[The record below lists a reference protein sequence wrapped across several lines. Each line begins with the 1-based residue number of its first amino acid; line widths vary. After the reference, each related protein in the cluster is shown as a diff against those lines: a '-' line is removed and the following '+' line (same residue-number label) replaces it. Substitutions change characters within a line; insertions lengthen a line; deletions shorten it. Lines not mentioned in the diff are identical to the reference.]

1 MQTINQCEVKTV
13 NFIKFYFTMLRKG
26 DVMKIKELV
35 KKSGLPRST
44 IQYYLREGLLHP
56 PLKTGRTRATYDES
70 HLQRLIQIDKLKKG
84 LRVPLSF
91 LKEKLEETGISS
103 SSISQDYDVK
113 KTVSTTKEKNQK
125 RFEIIKKGIEVFS
138 QKGYHRTK
146 ISDITDLL
154 HISTGTFYIYF
165 KNKRDLFIEVIDDV
179 FRNIVGEA
187 AFAIKEENDF
197 FKRMEIRG
205 KVFYENYTKY
215 NEILNQLR
223 AEMASDDQW
232 PEEKIKKIYHG
243 LTKPVIQEIEAAV
256 KKGIIRAIDPDLM
269 AYALT
274 GLIEIM
280 SLRLSLDRKY
290 TLKDTIDF
298 IGDLITSRVVP

>member
-1 MQTINQCEVKTV
+1 
-13 NFIKFYFTMLRKG
+13 
-26 DVMKIKELV
+26 MKIKELAE
-35 KKSGLPRST
+35 KSGMPKST

-56 PLKTGRTRATYDES
+56 PLKTGRTSASYDES
-70 HLQRLIQIDKLKKG
+70 HLDRLRQIGKLKKG
-84 LRVPLSF
+84 SRAPLSF
-91 LKEKLEETGISS
+91 LKEKLEETGIPPQAV
-103 SSISQDYDVK
+103 SQEFDVK
-113 KTVSTTKEKNQK
+113 KTVGTTKEKKQK
-125 RFEIIKKGIEVFS
+125 ELEIIKKAIEVFS
-138 QKGYHRTK
+138 KKGYHRTK
-146 ISDITDLL
+146 VSDITDAL

-165 KNKRDLFIEVIDDV
+165 KNKKELFIEVIEDV
-179 FRNIVGEA
+179 FRNIVGQA
-187 AFAIKEENDF
+187 ASAIKEEGDF

-205 KVFYENYTKY
+205 KVFYENYTQY

-223 AEMASDDQW
+223 AEMAGDDQW

-256 KKGIIRAIDPDLM
+256 QKGIIRKIDPDLM

-290 TLKDTIDF
+290 TLKDAIDF
-298 IGDLITSRVVP
+298 IGDLIVSRVVP

>member
-1 MQTINQCEVKTV
+1 
-13 NFIKFYFTMLRKG
+13 
-26 DVMKIKELV
+26 MKMKALV
-35 KKSGLPRST
+35 EKSGVLRST

-56 PLKTGRTRATYDES
+56 PAKTGKTSAQYDES
-70 HLQRLIQIDKLKKG
+70 HLQRLRQIEDIKG
-84 LRVPLSF
+84 GARIPIAF
-91 LKEKLEETGISS
+91 IKEKLQETEISRQA
-103 SSISQDYDVK
+103 IAQEYDVRKSVATTHEK
-113 KTVSTTKEKNQK
+113 KKKKQ
-125 RFEIIKKGIEVFS
+125 EIIKKAIEVFT

-146 ISDITDLL
+146 VADITESL

-165 KNKRDLFIEVIDDV
+165 KNKRELFIEVIDDV

-187 AFAIKEENDF
+187 ASAIKEESDF
-197 FKRMEIRG
+197 FKRLEIRG

-223 AEMASDDQW
+223 AEMTSDDQW

-243 LTKPVIQEIEAAV
+243 LTKPVIQEIEEAV
-256 KKGIIRAIDPDLM
+256 RKGVIRNIDPDLL

-290 TLKDTIDF
+290 TLKDSIDF
-298 IGDLITSRVVP
+298 IADLLMNRVIPDGEQ